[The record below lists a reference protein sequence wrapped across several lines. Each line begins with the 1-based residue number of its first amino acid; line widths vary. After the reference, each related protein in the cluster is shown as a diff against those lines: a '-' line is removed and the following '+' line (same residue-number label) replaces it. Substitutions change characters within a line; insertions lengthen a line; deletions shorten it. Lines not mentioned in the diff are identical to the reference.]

1 MQILANQKNRGF
13 TLIELM
19 IVVAI
24 IGILAAVAIPV
35 YSGYTLRS
43 KASEAYNV
51 LQGIREKEEAYFA
64 EYRQYTEPIGL
75 TPRSDCGD
83 CANNSAKWE
92 LDVPGPDT
100 TRWLQLG
107 FAPDGPTY
115 YSYRV
120 ESPYDSNGV
129 FITGTARPD
138 NLGTAWQTAVKP
150 WFMAEACGDLD
161 CNGEEAHY
169 HISSANKN
177 VYAPDENDGIY

>member
-1 MQILANQKNRGF
+1 MQTLASQKNRGF

-35 YSGYTLRS
+35 YSGYALRS

-51 LQGIREKEEAYFA
+51 LEGIREKEEAYFS
-64 EYRQYTEPIGL
+64 EYRQYTESIGL
-75 TPRSDCGD
+75 RPRAACNV
-83 CANNSAKWE
+83 CANASAHWN
-92 LDVPGPDT
+92 LDDGSPAA

-120 ESPYDSNGV
+120 NSPFDAAGV
-129 FITGTARPD
+129 FNTGAARP
-138 NLGTAWQTAVKP
+138 NNQGTAWEAVVKP
-150 WFMAEACGDLD
+150 WFVAEACGDLD
-161 CNGEEAHY
+161 CNTEEAHY
-169 HISSANKN
+169 FISSANKN
-177 VYAPDENDGIY
+177 VYAPDENEGIY